1 LNEIIIL
8 EKDIENKMEI
18 TKNELK
24 EIITIFQQ
32 KTILLETLSDKNE
45 TLKNLQIQIKN
56 SNNHY
61 QIVEIL
67 ERSIQENNSKFQ
79 SIESWIDKL
88 KNKFKET
95 DLLQN
100 KEKKDVMPNKEKF
113 KEEKFIS
120 PQLFSELIEFSKE
133 NELTLLDPFVVP
145 NFIPQPFESFL
156 ETQEDKI
163 EEQFE
168 IKMPF
173 QMKLSNI
180 EII

>member
-100 KEKKDVMPNKEKF
+100 KEKKDVMPNNEKF